1 MEALLELAILLAGAN
16 SVLLVIL
23 ALVYARTAIRTR
35 AAYPVGLLIFS
46 LLLLFQSLGTAVG
59 YFVNARY
66 LADEAY
72 PFMSI
77 VGGFE
82 LAGLLALLRI
92 TI

>member
-1 MEALLELAILLAGAN
+1 LEILLDLAILFAGTN
-16 SVLLVIL
+16 SVLLVVLCSI
-23 ALVYARTAIRTR
+23 YGKTAFRTR

-46 LLLLFQSLGTAVG
+46 VLLLLQSLGTMMG
-59 YFVNARY
+59 YFFDAPF
-66 LADEAY
+66 LGDEAY

-82 LAGLLALLRI
+82 LAALLALLRI